1 MSEAG
6 LLRRFASR
14 NDGSMTAPLLLGPLW
29 LIGCGNMA
37 GAMLEGWLAS
47 GADPKLITV
56 VRPSARPVGHGIRVL
71 PTFPEGEVPA
81 IVQLG
86 FKPHTLDAV
95 APSLAPVLEAETIL
109 ISILAGVEQASLR
122 ARFPTPRTIVKAM
135 PNLPVR
141 LSVGVTNLYSDSF
154 DKEARALV
162 TRLMAAL
169 GYAEWLEEEA
179 LFQAAGI
186 LTGAGPAFLFRFIDS
201 LAEAGAAL
209 GLGPEQAARLAST
222 MVAGSGAL
230 ARASEESPRRLAERV
245 ASPGGTTE
253 AGLAVLDRDSALA
266 SLLERTLTAARDRSN
281 EMAAEARRSAS

>member
-1 MSEAG
+1 
-6 LLRRFASR
+6 
-14 NDGSMTAPLLLGPLW
+14 MTAPLLNGPLW

-47 GADPKLITV
+47 GVNPKLITV
-56 VRPSARPVGHGIRVL
+56 VRPSAKPVGHGIRVL
-71 PTFPEGEVPA
+71 PVLPEGEVPA

-86 FKPHTLDAV
+86 FKPYTLDAV

-141 LSVGVTNLYSDSF
+141 LGVGVTNLYSDSG
-154 DKEARALV
+154 DADARGLV
-162 TRLMAAL
+162 ARLMAAL
-169 GYAEWLEEEA
+169 GYAEWLEDEA

-186 LTGAGPAFLFRFIDS
+186 LTGAGPAFLFRFIDA
-201 LAEAGAAL
+201 LADAGATL
-209 GLGPEQAARLAST
+209 GLQPEQAARLASA
-222 MVAGSGAL
+222 MVAGSAAL
-230 ARASEESPRRLAERV
+230 ARASEESPQRLARRV

-253 AGLAVLDRDSALA
+253 AGLAVLDRDTALA
-266 SLLERTLTAARDRSN
+266 SLMRATLEAARDRSI
-281 EMAAEARRSAS
+281 EMAAEARRPSS